1 MGGMKMENNE
11 DLKNIIE
18 QMKDTSPTE
27 EQINQIRDMAE
38 DYSDKSE
45 DEIFFEIIKI
55 NKQMKETMGEDE
67 YNKLIEKLNNIRPL
81 LDAEQR
87 EKLDMVLKT
96 IKKGNQ

>member
-1 MGGMKMENNE
+1 MENNE

-18 QMKDTSPTE
+18 QMKDTSPTK

-67 YNKLIEKLNNIRPL
+67 YNELIEKLNNIRPL

>member
-1 MGGMKMENNE
+1 MESNE

>member
-1 MGGMKMENNE
+1 MESNE

-67 YNKLIEKLNNIRPL
+67 YNELIEKLNNIRPL

>member
-1 MGGMKMENNE
+1 MESNE

-45 DEIFFEIIKI
+45 GEIFFEIIKI

-67 YNKLIEKLNNIRPL
+67 YNELIEKLNNIRPL

>member
-1 MGGMKMENNE
+1 MKMESNE

>member
-1 MGGMKMENNE
+1 
-11 DLKNIIE
+11 
-18 QMKDTSPTE
+18 
-27 EQINQIRDMAE
+27 MAE

-67 YNKLIEKLNNIRPL
+67 YNELIEKLNNIRPL

>member
-1 MGGMKMENNE
+1 MENNE

>member
-1 MGGMKMENNE
+1 MGGMKMESNE

-67 YNKLIEKLNNIRPL
+67 YNELIEKLNNIRPL

>member
-1 MGGMKMENNE
+1 MENNE

-67 YNKLIEKLNNIRPL
+67 YNELIEKLNNIRPL